1 MITLSYSV
9 TVPRKY
15 KGKKFADDIT
25 NHLIEYVH
33 RYVREELKNR
43 ENYHFQMG
51 NISPWGKQESPV
63 QEGWSFRKYGTALLA
78 TNNLLKAGELYNG
91 TKPYCSRY
99 IRDKGD
105 PKTWIGPKK
114 MHFWYQGKEMF
125 RYCVHGIP
133 NSGPVTMQFSKDI
146 DGAATFGIEKG
157 QKAFRRFLKREY
169 G

>member
-51 NISPWGKQESPV
+51 NISPWGKQELPV
-63 QEGWSFRKYGTALLA
+63 QEGWSFRKYGTTLLA
-78 TNNLLKAGELYNG
+78 TNNLMKAGELYNG

-99 IRDKGD
+99 IKAGG
-105 PKTWIGPKK
+105 PKHWVGPKK

-125 RYCVHGIP
+125 RYCVQGIP
-133 NSGPVTMQFSKDI
+133 SNSRVNFSFRQDI
-146 DGAATFGIEKG
+146 DNAAEFGIQKG
-157 QKAFRRFLKREY
+157 QKAFSRYMKREY